1 MKIDLNYNYKK
12 HLIFLVIGIC
22 LGVVLYFYMHDN
34 FWGESSLEEQ
44 WVELENNDFPITKE
58 EFLKNSQETE
68 KLFLFISPYFM
79 SAILSGLFFLLRD
92 IVKNQDKISTYIIAF
107 AFIFVAYI
115 GVGLFTVIPLLFYDL
130 YKIIF
135 GRKTIDSV

>member
-12 HLIFLVIGIC
+12 HLVFLIIGIC
-22 LGVVLYFYMHDN
+22 LGFVLYFYMYDD
-34 FWGESSLEEQ
+34 FWGESALEEQ
-44 WVELENNDFPITKE
+44 WVELEDNDFPITKE

-68 KLFLFISPYFM
+68 KLFLFIFPYFM
-79 SAILSGLFFLLRD
+79 SAIFSGLFFLLRN

-115 GVGLFTVIPLLFYDL
+115 GISLFIVIPLLFYDV
-130 YKIIF
+130 YKIIK
-135 GRKTIDSV
+135 GRRTIERG